1 MHGCVSERE
10 DCALQAR
17 AAAWL
22 PELPPKAAAGAS
34 PYINEIL
41 DFLTV
46 PSVPTPSSTLTCT
59 LGANAMLPVQLSVC
73 VGRHH

>member
-1 MHGCVSERE
+1 MMGEKCDAGMLEYSVQLRLVS
-10 DCALQAR
+10 DLQAR

-22 PELPPKAAAGAS
+22 PELPPKAAAGSS

-46 PSVPTPSSTLTCT
+46 RAIP
-59 LGANAMLPVQLSVC
+59 A
-73 VGRHH
+73 